1 MQALQA
7 TDPSSPEQPSPPIA
21 ANLFNP
27 ICYGFFAPKNSSSK
41 PPTPFPA
48 CLRVSVVSPAFVK
61 SPDSEWHTP
70 VKPATRERQIDIAEP
85 GVSLGMY
92 MCGTQAHS
100 QATREHGSTQVE
112 DTPKKNPAVATH
124 AQGYAEQACTSPTV
138 NCIPTPATHKR
149 PKFSDDAALRGYNE
163 NRGYNDLATAPLH
176 HLMIHLFS
184 LQDFS
189 GSQALEYLGN
199 TSVMMSSPLCIEM
212 VAPFYSRMARRHMVV
227 VVVTVLAV
235 VVVVG
240 VRTVRM
246 ILRVWGE
253 EECAACVALLT
264 RSEDVHSPHRP
275 LKQTEM

>member
-1 MQALQA
+1 MYISSKTARPLKCNTYAWPSYPQVSMQALQA

-21 ANLFNP
+21 VNLFNP

-149 PKFSDDAALRGYNE
+149 PKFSDDAALK
-163 NRGYNDLATAPLH
+163 NRG
-176 HLMIHLFS
+176 F
-184 LQDFS
+184 
-189 GSQALEYLGN
+189 GW
-199 TSVMMSSPLCIEM
+199 
-212 VAPFYSRMARRHMVV
+212 RHRKFGQRS
-227 VVVTVLAV
+227 AV
-235 VVVVG
+235 SEHEG
-240 VRTVRM
+240 RKA
-246 ILRVWGE
+246 GE
-253 EECAACVALLT
+253 ETGRGDGRVGADEAGTAMALRGEHDA
-264 RSEDVHSPHRP
+264 RSASTQEEGR
-275 LKQTEM
+275 LN